1 MKNLVNVLS
10 VIVLVLGFI
19 GMGVWY
25 YKCFRFWIKAPL
37 NRKVIR
43 MRYNFRSKTRNL
55 SVLKDVDLWIF
66 MNPITDKFLFLKK
79 QIGIETINLKVVFK
93 DGKKKNII
101 FGIGFEFDS
110 TDGVV
115 TDFKTIERYLRISL
129 LHSFPVEIYEAEI
142 REETIRN
149 KINEEMRV
157 YCASIPSEE
166 FNGILIGEMVRR
178 HSINGITIDLV
189 GNLSSYDTTKLE
201 TM

>member
-1 MKNLVNVLS
+1 MKNLVNVLN
-10 VIVLVLGFI
+10 VVVLVIGFI

-37 NRKVIR
+37 NKKIIR

-55 SVLKDVDLWIF
+55 SVLEDVDLWIF
-66 MNPITDKFLFLKK
+66 MNPITDKFLFLKE
-79 QIGIETINLKVVFK
+79 QIWIETTNLKVVFK
-93 DGKKKNII
+93 DGKGKNIV

-115 TDFKTIERYLRISL
+115 TDFESIERYLRISL
-129 LHSFPVEIYEAEI
+129 LHSFPVEMYEAEMCM
-142 REETIRN
+142 ETVRN
-149 KINEEMRV
+149 EINAEMRV

-178 HSINGITIDLV
+178 HSINGITMDLV
-189 GNLSSYDTTKLE
+189 GTLSSYDTTKLE